1 MSRAFLMYLAGFM
14 TFNALAAEK
23 PASFFVSAVFAGACL
38 VVAYLED

>member
-14 TFNALAAEK
+14 TFNAI
-23 PASFFVSAVFAGACL
+23 ASDDQATFFVSAVFAGACL